1 MLQNEEN
8 AVTPSIVEAI
18 RFSIMIDN
26 VQKIAP
32 TTKNAH
38 QHFVPR

>member
-18 RFSIMIDN
+18 RFSIAIDN
-26 VQKIAP
+26 AQKMMPAIRN
-32 TTKNAH
+32 TH
-38 QHFVPR
+38 QHFVPK

>member
-1 MLQNEEN
+1 MLQNEEK

-26 VQKIAP
+26 AQKMMPA
-32 TTKNAH
+32 TRKAH